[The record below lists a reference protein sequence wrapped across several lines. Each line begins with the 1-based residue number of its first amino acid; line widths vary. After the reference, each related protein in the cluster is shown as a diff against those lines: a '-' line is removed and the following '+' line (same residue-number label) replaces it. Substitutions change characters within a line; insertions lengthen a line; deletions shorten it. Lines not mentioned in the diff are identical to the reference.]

1 MKRILIVDDQSVI
14 RWMIRLALRDHFATD
29 EADGAQAAWAKI
41 KKQRPDGIVLDVLM
55 PGSMNGFQF
64 CERVKRDPDL
74 AAIDVVLVTACGE
87 ENDRERGRAAGANG
101 YFVKPLSPI
110 ALANHFLASLDVD
123 SRQASE
129 ASQQKPI

>member
-1 MKRILIVDDQSVI
+1 MNRILVVDDQSLI
-14 RWMIRLALRDHFATD
+14 RWMIRLALRDNFAVD
-29 EADGAQAAWAKI
+29 EAESAQAAWAKI

-55 PGSMNGFQF
+55 PGSMDGFQF

-110 ALANHFLASLDVD
+110 ALANHFLASLDVG
-123 SRQASE
+123 SRQASD
-129 ASQQKPI
+129 ASQRKPI

>member
-1 MKRILIVDDQSVI
+1 MKRILVVDDQSLI
-14 RWMIRLALRDHFATD
+14 RWMIRLALRDNFAVD
-29 EADGAQAAWAKI
+29 EAESAQAAWAKI

-55 PGSMNGFQF
+55 PGSMDGFQF

-110 ALANHFLASLDVD
+110 ALANHFLASLDVG
-123 SRQASE
+123 SRQASD
-129 ASQQKPI
+129 ASHRKPI